1 MTFWKDFTTR
11 APCRNIQG
19 EVGDVAI
26 LSPVH
31 LFNVKALLGWIV
43 INRRSHHS
51 SATVRDFFQE
61 LTWTEKI
68 PKRGTS
74 KLYWFRG
81 TTQTF
86 SWIEVNIMSFHR
98 LVIYFCI
105 QVGVTSSDC
114 RIVCLI
120 AYYTVHVLS
129 SCRIPI
135 HPTGMECCSCFWSL
149 NILPSKDIFQTYAI
163 ETTSRLRVVH
173 QSCYSSK

>member
-1 MTFWKDFTTR
+1 MSRYFPRFTCSMSR
-11 APCRNIQG
+11 LSW
-19 EVGDVAI
+19 VG
-26 LSPVH
+26 LSSTADPTIPQQ
-31 LFNVKALLGWIV
+31 LSGI
-43 INRRSHHS
+43 
-51 SATVRDFFQE
+51 FFQE

-81 TTQTF
+81 TTTQTF